1 MIDVKFSYNW
11 NKKLDCHAFTTIRL
25 YNSAKHY
32 KGQSVRILL
41 KDEVLGEGMI
51 HEMVVFYLNALNPF
65 MSFIDT
71 GYSLEEARSIILKM
85 YPKVDFTQTRL
96 VMMLIVKNKK
106 EPVKEKELLQA
117 EFINI
122 KEGKL

>member
-25 YNSAKHY
+25 YNPLKHY
-32 KGQSVRILL
+32 KGQSVRLLL

-65 MSFIDT
+65 MSYIDT
-71 GYSLEEARSIILKM
+71 GYSLEETVGIIKKM

-96 VMMLIVKNKK
+96 VMMLIVKDKK
-106 EPVKEKELLQA
+106 EPVKEKELFQA
-117 EFINI
+117 
-122 KEGKL
+122 